1 MNLSWQFIQPLPKDD
16 GSVIYQPLKGYKLWS
31 SLLGWLVTGT
41 RRSFFG
47 MPACSENIARSLSFT
62 VVLPEEDGTAV
73 WLPACSKNIARSL
86 SFTVVLPE
94 EDGTAV
100 WLPVTAQCACLIY
113 WRVSCY
119 STTPTWIRWVS
130 ALPACAR
137 RSQQQTSSTLWVHC
151 TQTMPRSSSR
161 CLESMSKR
169 LSFWIY
175 WCC

>member
-1 MNLSWQFIQPLPKDD
+1 MNLSLQFIQPLPKDD

-47 MPACSENIARSLSFT
+47 M
-62 VVLPEEDGTAV
+62 
-73 WLPACSKNIARSL
+73 PACSKNIARSL